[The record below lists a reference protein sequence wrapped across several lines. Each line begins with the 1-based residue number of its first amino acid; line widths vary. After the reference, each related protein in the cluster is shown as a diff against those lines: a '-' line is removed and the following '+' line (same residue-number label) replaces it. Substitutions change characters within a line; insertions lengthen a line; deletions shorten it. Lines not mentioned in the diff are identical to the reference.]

1 MTGCSLIWDTTQS
14 QLGLYSMSI
23 YMSIGIYLGEDFGA
37 EKSNRGVATGVA
49 ANDWWRD
56 VHRWCPPSTGGSRA
70 GAHGAGR
77 AADVSAAAAH
87 ADPPPNNGLV
97 GVSLSVV
104 RTLLPHPLTP
114 CTWHVRS
121 RCSV

>member
-1 MTGCSLIWDTTQS
+1 MIGGAT
-14 QLGLYSMSI
+14 SI
-23 YMSIGIYLGEDFGA
+23 A
-37 EKSNRGVATGVA
+37 GVHPALA
-49 ANDWWRD
+49 ALAP
-56 VHRWCPPSTGGSRA
+56 VLMEQA
-70 GAHGAGR
+70 GPRTFRQPQPMRIH
-77 AADVSAAAAH
+77 
-87 ADPPPNNGLV
+87 PPNNGLV